1 MGQEVQCTLRFEGK
15 SSKGKALLESKE
27 ILFRGDVR
35 LKIPFVE
42 IKKLEVR
49 NGDLHVRTKD
59 GLAVLA
65 LGPKA
70 EQWQHKIL
78 HPKSLV
84 EKLGVKRG
92 ETVAILGAIPTS
104 FLEELTGNGAKT
116 IKGKV
121 AVSSLSIFLATE
133 SPADLD
139 KLKAIRNS
147 MSPAA
152 GLWIIYPK
160 GVKVI
165 TERDVREAG
174 LEAGLVDVKV
184 ASFSETHTALKFVI
198 PKDKR

>member
-1 MGQEVQCTLRFEGK
+1 MGQEVNCTLRFQGK
-15 SSKGKALLESKE
+15 ASKGKALLETKE

-35 LKIPFVE
+35 LKIPFAD
-42 IKKLEVR
+42 IKKLDVR
-49 NGDLHVRTKD
+49 NGDLHIRTKD
-59 GLAVLA
+59 GLAVLQ

-78 HPKSLV
+78 HPKTRV
-84 EKLGVKRG
+84 EKLGVKSG
-92 ETVAILGAIPTS
+92 DTSAILGAMPPD
-104 FLEELTGNGAKT
+104 FLEELKDNRVQTT
-116 IKGKV
+116 TGKV
-121 AVSSLSIFLATE
+121 VVTSPWIFLSAE
-133 SPADLD
+133 SPADLN
-139 KLKAIRNS
+139 KVKGIRNS
-147 MSPAA
+147 MGSTA

-160 GVKVI
+160 GVKTI